1 MAAKKKSTKTKASK
15 KVAPKKLTH
24 VAIVLDRSGSMSSIH
39 KETVDGLNTQIA
51 ALQKAELENAGEI
64 RVSLIQFDRDIEV
77 VFDGK
82 KPSEIKEFGMNDFV
96 PRWNTAMYDGIWAAM
111 NLLKMQEVTDD
122 TAYLLFVISDGEE
135 NASREITQQLLTD
148 EIKRLQDLGNWTFN
162 YILANVDINKIR
174 AQFHA
179 NVNNVA
185 SYTATSAGANVSYDA
200 MASNSLRYMSTRGS
214 TLSKSM
220 NESSVGFTDA
230 ELKTLSET
238 K

>member
-15 KVAPKKLTH
+15 KVAAKKLTH
-24 VAIVLDRSGSMSSIH
+24 VAIVLDRSGSMSTIH

-64 RVSLIQFDRDIEV
+64 RVSLVQFDNVIDV
-77 VFDGK
+77 VFAGR
-82 KPSEIKEFGMNDFV
+82 KPSEIKEFGMNDFQ

-111 NLLKMQEVTDD
+111 NLLKTQEVTDD

-135 NASREITQQLLTD
+135 NASREITQQALTD

-174 AQFHA
+174 TQFHA
-179 NVNNVA
+179 NANSVA
-185 SYTATSAGANVSYDA
+185 TYTANSVGSTAAYGLIST
-200 MASNSLRYMSTRGS
+200 NSLRYMSTRGN
-214 TLSKSM
+214 TLSESM